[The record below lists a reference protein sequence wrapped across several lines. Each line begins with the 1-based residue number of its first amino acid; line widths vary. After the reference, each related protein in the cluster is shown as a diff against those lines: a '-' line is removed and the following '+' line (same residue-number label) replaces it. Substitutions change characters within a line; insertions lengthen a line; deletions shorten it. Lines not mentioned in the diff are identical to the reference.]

1 MNLSREA
8 ALAILSENIGFPRAD
23 WGLWLD
29 YAIRHQFKPVAGESV
44 PACPDCGR
52 LEEQEFGQYVYYSTL
67 IRLRECRSC
76 HFIWADVRLDSRQ
89 IRAHFEWTYKG
100 DEYFLGRRRAIFEH
114 MVKLIDQAAP
124 PGGTVLDV
132 GGAQGHLMRL
142 VAERRPDLT
151 ATVCDV
157 SAEATRYASEQFG
170 LPVLCADLTALKDH
184 PLRYDLVVLSDV
196 LYYEPQ
202 LAVFWAT
209 LPRLV
214 ANRGVV
220 LIRVPNKLLLIRA
233 ARFIDR
239 ILAPKSRRKLQ
250 DRVRYFN
257 PEHVYIFTRRY
268 LVDRLERAG
277 FEAVRALPSPLLSS
291 GSRRGEVGRPTFF
304 ALAEAANALF
314 GHRLVLTPSM
324 VVVARRKGALTSGP

>member
-1 MNLSREA
+1 MASRV
-8 ALAILSENIGFPRAD
+8 LTGGSGWITPSVTSSSRL
-23 WGLWLD
+23 
-29 YAIRHQFKPVAGESV
+29 PVSRCPPVPIAGGWRSGNSANTSTTAPSSV
-44 PACPDCGR
+44 CGK
-52 LEEQEFGQYVYYSTL
+52 
-67 IRLRECRSC
+67 CRSC

-170 LPVLCADLTALKDH
+170 LPVLCADLTALKDPSA
-184 PLRYDLVVLSDV
+184 PLTTVVVLSDV

-214 ANRGVV
+214 ANRGCCPHSGPQQAVAHSSRAV
-220 LIRVPNKLLLIRA
+220 RRSDPCPEISAELSRPGSLLQPGTRLHLHPQVPRGSA
-233 ARFIDR
+233 SSARDSRRCARFPHPSCPPD
-239 ILAPKSRRKLQ
+239 LAGEKSADPR
-250 DRVRYFN
+250 
-257 PEHVYIFTRRY
+257 
-268 LVDRLERAG
+268 
-277 FEAVRALPSPLLSS
+277 SS
-291 GSRRGEVGRPTFF
+291 HWQRP
-304 ALAEAANALF
+304 
-314 GHRLVLTPSM
+314 LTPSL
-324 VVVARRKGALTSGP
+324 AIGWCSPPAWWWSPRRKGASGTLTGAAPSSSARP